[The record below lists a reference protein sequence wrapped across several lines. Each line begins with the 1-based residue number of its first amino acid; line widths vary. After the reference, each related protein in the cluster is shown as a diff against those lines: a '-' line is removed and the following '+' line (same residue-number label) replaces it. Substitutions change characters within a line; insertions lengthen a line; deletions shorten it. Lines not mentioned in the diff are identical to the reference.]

1 MGMYISAS
9 WKELL
14 SPYLMSKKWKNLNSY
29 LGKEFREKNIYPQQK
44 YVFNIFNK
52 TSFDSLS
59 VVIIGQDPYHG
70 HGQAHGLSFSVP
82 GGITLPPSLKNIYK
96 EIESDLEI
104 KKDFSNG
111 NLEPWAEQGVFL
123 LNSILTVEENKPSS
137 HANIGWEE
145 FTNFVIRQISDQKE
159 HVIFF
164 LWGNYAQKKGSLID
178 KSRHLVLETSHPS
191 PLGAYRGF
199 IGCRHFSR
207 ANEYLKKHNKSE
219 INW

>member
-1 MGMYISAS
+1 MKPYI
-9 WKELL
+9 KENWNKVLQAYFETMEFAKL
-14 SPYLMSKKWKNLNSY
+14 WDFIKNEY
-29 LGKEFREKNIYPQQK
+29 QHTNIYPLEK
-44 YVFNIFNK
+44 DIFKSFNLTPLEKI
-52 TSFDSLS
+52 SI
-59 VVIIGQDPYHG
+59 VIIGQDPYHQP
-70 HGQAHGLSFSVP
+70 HQAHGLSFSVP
-82 GGITLPPSLKNIYK
+82 HGITIPPSLKNIFK
-96 EIESDLEI
+96 EIESDTGI
-104 KKDFSNG
+104 KKDFTDG
-111 NLEPWAEQGVFL
+111 NLESWSHQGILL
-123 LNSILTVEENKPSS
+123 LNSVLTVQENKPSS

-145 FTNFVIRQISDQKE
+145 FTNFVIKQISDQKE

-178 KSRHLVLETSHPS
+178 RSRHLVLETSHPS

>member
-1 MGMYISAS
+1 MYISAS

-52 TSFDSLS
+52 TYFDSLS

>member
-1 MGMYISAS
+1 MYISAS